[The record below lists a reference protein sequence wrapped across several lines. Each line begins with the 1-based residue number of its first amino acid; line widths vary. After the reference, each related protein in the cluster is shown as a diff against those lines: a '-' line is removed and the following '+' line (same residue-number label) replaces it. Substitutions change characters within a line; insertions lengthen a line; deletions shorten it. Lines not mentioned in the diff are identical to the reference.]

1 MTHYQNRFIRFFA
14 GTNKFTTAKFHLTEK
29 ANSFSFGVTNEE
41 NEYIEFDLLSSGEK
55 CLYTLALLISIVELS
70 DSPLKIIMIDDL
82 LDHLDMLR
90 IKDCFETLYS
100 ISDIQILLAGVQDC
114 THSNAKE
121 FVVEITD

>member
-1 MTHYQNRFIRFFA
+1 MIS
-14 GTNKFTTAKFHLTEK
+14 LTVSKILSEK

-100 ISDIQILLAGVQDC
+100 ISDIQILLAGV
-114 THSNAKE
+114 
-121 FVVEITD
+121 